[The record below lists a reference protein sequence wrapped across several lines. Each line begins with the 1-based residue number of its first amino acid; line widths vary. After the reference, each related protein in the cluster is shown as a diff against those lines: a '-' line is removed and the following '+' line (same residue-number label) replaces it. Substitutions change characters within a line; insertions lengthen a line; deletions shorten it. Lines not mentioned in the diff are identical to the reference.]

1 MELSLHY
8 ETRIVLQLFLGNN
21 QPFAKLTSSTIP
33 YWPLFRLGSDFIG
46 P

>member
-8 ETRIVLQLFLGNN
+8 ETWIVLQLFLGNN
-21 QPFAKLTSSTIP
+21 QPFEKLTSSTIP
-33 YWPLFRLGSDFIG
+33 CWPLFRLSSDLIG

>member
-8 ETRIVLQLFLGNN
+8 ETWIVLQLFLGNN
-21 QPFAKLTSSTIP
+21 QPFAKLTSSIIP
-33 YWPLFRLGSDFIG
+33 CWPLFRLGSDLIA